1 MNAAVILAVAA
12 GGALGSVAR
21 YLMSTVLRGAA
32 PGFPW
37 GTLLV
42 NVVGGLAMG
51 LITAYAMTRPGALS
65 DTFRIGL
72 TTGILGGFTTFSAF
86 SIETLLLWRDGNAA
100 TAFAN
105 IAANLVLSLAAC
117 AIGFWLGRLN
127 AAPL

>member
-1 MNAAVILAVAA
+1 MIWLAVAV

-21 YLMSTVLRGAA
+21 YALSTGFRTLL

-37 GTLLV
+37 GTLIV

-51 LITAYAMTRPGALS
+51 VITAYAMTRPGALS
-65 DTFRIGL
+65 DALRIGL

-100 TAFAN
+100 VAFAN
-105 IAANLVLSLAAC
+105 IAANLVLSLGAC
-117 AIGFWLGRLN
+117 AIGFWLGGRLGTT
-127 AAPL
+127 PL

>member
-21 YLMSTVLRGAA
+21 YLMSTVLRSTA

-51 LITAYAMTRPGALS
+51 LITAYALTRPGALS
-65 DTFRIGL
+65 DTVRIGL

-86 SIETLLLWRDGNAA
+86 SIETLLLWREGSAA
-100 TAFAN
+100 AAFTN
-105 IAANLVLSLAAC
+105 IAANLLLSLAAC
-117 AIGFWLGRLN
+117 ALGFWLARISTT
-127 AAPL
+127 A

>member
-1 MNAAVILAVAA
+1 MNATVILAVAA

-21 YLMSTVLRGAA
+21 YLMSAVLRSAA

-51 LITAYAMTRPGALS
+51 LITAYALARPGALS
-65 DTFRIGL
+65 DTVRIGL

-86 SIETLLLWRDGNAA
+86 SIETLLLWRDGSAA
-100 TAFAN
+100 MAFAN
-105 IAANLVLSLAAC
+105 LAANVVFSLAAC
-117 AIGFWLGRLN
+117 ALGLWLGRQL
-127 AAPL
+127 A